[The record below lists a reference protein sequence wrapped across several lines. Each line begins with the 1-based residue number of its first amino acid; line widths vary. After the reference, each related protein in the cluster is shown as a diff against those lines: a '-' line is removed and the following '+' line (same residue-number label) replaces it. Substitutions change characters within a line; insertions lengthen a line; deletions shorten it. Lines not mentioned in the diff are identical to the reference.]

1 MNVARIGAMEP
12 LHIPVGDTEL
22 DDISFDL
29 IQKAAHLSGNLR
41 PEIQAELGRLVRSMN
56 CYYSNFIEGH
66 YTHPR
71 DIERALQQE
80 FSEDTGQRNLQKEA
94 IAHIALQAKID
105 SGRDEPSWPASEGY
119 VRWLHREFC
128 EQLPRELRIVKSR
141 YTGRELEVVPGEYR
155 NEQVDVYRHVP
166 PAPPELVVFMRRF
179 EEAYS
184 PSHRSKTQLLL
195 SAAEAHHRLLWIHPF
210 LDGNGRVVRL
220 MSHAIL
226 LRLSVGNSLWS
237 VSRGLAR
244 NVDRYKDL
252 LGAADAPRRNDLDGR
267 GALSLEAFKSFCRFF
282 IEVCIDQVEFM
293 ASLLEPSEILRRIEL
308 YVTDEVAARRLPR
321 GSFEMLREAFYQGA
335 VPRGRAPEITGYEE
349 RRARETVSVLLERG
363 LLRSDGP
370 RAPVS
375 LGFPEQV
382 LERWLPALYPMNSPQ
397 REARSVQ

>member
-1 MNVARIGAMEP
+1 MEP

-41 PEIQAELGRLVRSMN
+41 PEIQNELGRLVRSMN

-71 DIERALQQE
+71 DIERALNQE
-80 FSEDTGQRNLQKEA
+80 FSKEAGQRNLQKEA
-94 IAHIALQAKID
+94 IAHISVQEMID
-105 SGRDEPSWPASEGY
+105 SGRDESSWPASDIY

-128 EQLPRELRIVKSR
+128 QRLPPELRIVKSR
-141 YTGRELEVVPGEYR
+141 FTGRELEVVPGEYR
-155 NEQVDVYRHVP
+155 TEQVDVYRHVP
-166 PAPPELVVFMRRF
+166 PPPSDLAAFMHRF

-226 LRLSVGNSLWS
+226 LRLGVGNSLWS

-244 NVDRYKDL
+244 NVDRYKEL
-252 LGAADAPRRNDLDGR
+252 LGAADATRRNDLDGR

-282 IEVCIDQVEFM
+282 VEVCIDQVEFM
-293 ASLLEPSEILRRIEL
+293 ASLLQPAEILRRIEL

-363 LLRSDGP
+363 LLRADGP

-375 LGFPEQV
+375 LSFPEQV
-382 LERWLPALYPMNSPQ
+382 LERWLPQLYPIDSAP
-397 REARSVQ
+397 RESRAVR